1 MTSEAKSDYVLIVD
15 DSTESLQFL
24 TDVVERTGISVLV
37 AQSGKQALEVIEQVI
52 PVAILMDA
60 NMPEMDGFETCRQ
73 LKKNM
78 LLRHVPVIFMTG
90 LSQTEYIVNGFDAG
104 GVDYL
109 VKPVEPDEL
118 IARLTVHLSNAKL
131 SQSAYVAMD
140 KARRYLIAT
149 TIQGEILWSTPQ
161 ASRLISNV
169 LAVEVKPDTVFPE
182 FVVRWLRNLE
192 LAGSKTPQQLVL
204 SSTEE
209 QQLLIYYVG
218 QNGPDELLLRVVED
232 SFLITQNRLSY
243 IFDLTQREAQ
253 VLAWI
258 TTGKTNRDIGSILNL
273 SPRTINKHLERIHIK
288 IGVETRTAAAAAALN
303 VI

>member
-60 NMPEMDGFETCRQ
+60 KMPEMDGFETCRL

-192 LAGSKTPQQLVL
+192 LAGSKKPQQLVL

>member
-60 NMPEMDGFETCRQ
+60 KMPEMDGFETCRL

-118 IARLTVHLSNAKL
+118 IARLTVHLSNTP
-131 SQSAYVAMD
+131 SEQTHQQR
-140 KARRYLIAT
+140 ARRR
-149 TIQGEILWSTPQ
+149 GQ
-161 ASRLISNV
+161 A
-169 LAVEVKPDTVFPE
+169 
-182 FVVRWLRNLE
+182 
-192 LAGSKTPQQLVL
+192 
-204 SSTEE
+204 
-209 QQLLIYYVG
+209 
-218 QNGPDELLLRVVED
+218 
-232 SFLITQNRLSY
+232 
-243 IFDLTQREAQ
+243 
-253 VLAWI
+253 
-258 TTGKTNRDIGSILNL
+258 
-273 SPRTINKHLERIHIK
+273 
-288 IGVETRTAAAAAALN
+288 
-303 VI
+303 

>member
-60 NMPEMDGFETCRQ
+60 KMPEMDGFETCRL

-182 FVVRWLRNLE
+182 FVARWLRNLE